1 MSLAFIAVWWLRWL
15 SFHLTGLRQS
25 GCTALLAGLPSDAK
39 GSAAR
44 VEYRKTGSAAER
56 RVGQGPKLKTN
67 YVLVDYE
74 NVQVKSLDLLREE
87 HFRVTVFLGPKN
99 TRLPVELVLAMQQLG
114 ERAQYVTLETPGSN
128 ALDFHIAYY
137 LGALAKEDPSG
148 FFHIISKDT
157 GFDPLIKHLMARK
170 IFSSRSES
178 IEEMPC
184 FTQAESKPKLPVEAE
199 PMAAG
204 PQQPQASG
212 KVDELIRVAV
222 DDLIG
227 RKASK
232 PRTAKTLLNTI
243 HAKCGKE
250 RPLKEIE
257 AVYQGLLK
265 RGYVRVDGAK
275 VSYALPSA

>member
-1 MSLAFIAVWWLRWL
+1 M
-15 SFHLTGLRQS
+15 
-25 GCTALLAGLPSDAK
+25 
-39 GSAAR
+39 
-44 VEYRKTGSAAER
+44 
-56 RVGQGPKLKTN
+56 KTN

-184 FTQAESKPKLPVEAE
+184 FGRTATESHPQTGDDSATKPKSTKAKT
-199 PMAAG
+199 A
-204 PQQPQASG
+204 
-212 KVDELIRVAV
+212 VDDLIKVAV
-222 DDLIG
+222 DDLIK
-227 RKASK
+227 RKAAK
-232 PRTAKTLLNTI
+232 PRTPKTLLNTI

-250 RPLKEIE
+250 LPLTDIE
-257 AVYQGLLK
+257 AIYEGLLK
-265 RGYVRVDGAK
+265 RGYVKVDGAK
-275 VSYALPSA
+275 VSYALPGA

>member
-1 MSLAFIAVWWLRWL
+1 M
-15 SFHLTGLRQS
+15 
-25 GCTALLAGLPSDAK
+25 
-39 GSAAR
+39 
-44 VEYRKTGSAAER
+44 
-56 RVGQGPKLKTN
+56 KTN

-114 ERAQYVTLETPGSN
+114 DRAEYVQLETPGSN

-137 LGALAKEDPSG
+137 LGALAKEDPAG

-157 GFDPLIKHLMARK
+157 GFDPLIKHLRARK

-184 FTQAESKPKLPVEAE
+184 FAQLESKPTPPTEAQARATKA
-199 PMAAG
+199 PL
-204 PQQPQASG
+204 QQPNGS
-212 KVDELIRVAV
+212 VDELIRVAV
-222 DDLIG
+222 DDLIR

-243 HAKCGKE
+243 HAKCGKQ
-250 RPLKEIE
+250 RPLTEIE

-265 RGYVRVDGAK
+265 RGYVRVEGAK
-275 VSYALPSA
+275 VTYALPGA